1 MPKREPLQAVL
12 SIAGSDSSGGAG
24 VQADIKAISATGAYA
39 ASVITALTAQ
49 NTTGIQ
55 AVESVSP
62 QFVTQQID
70 AVCTDLN
77 IQAMK
82 IGMLHTQAIIE
93 RVRDAIL
100 KYRPPYVV
108 LDPVMVSKNGSP
120 LLSNDLT
127 TCLKETLLP
136 HVSVVTPNLP
146 EAEKMLGAR
155 IQSLDEMTQA
165 ATLLAKQYQV
175 SVLLKGG
182 HLPAPTAKDVLC
194 EKGALRYFELPRVT
208 TPNTHGTGCTLSAA
222 IASYLAQGFALH
234 DAVMCAKHYLFE
246 AILAG
251 SEEQLGRGHGPV
263 HHFYSLEQHDDFT
276 AALIK
281 KYHRELV

>member
-1 MPKREPLQAVL
+1 MPKCEPLQAVL

-24 VQADIKAISATGAYA
+24 IQADIKAISATGAYA

-49 NTTGIQ
+49 NTMGVQ
-55 AVESVSP
+55 AIEPVSP
-62 QFVTQQID
+62 KFVTQQID
-70 AVCTDLN
+70 AVCADLN
-77 IQAMK
+77 IQAIK

-100 KYRPPYVV
+100 MYRPPHVV

-120 LLSNDLT
+120 LLSDDLVA
-127 TCLKETLLP
+127 CLKETLLP

-146 EAEKMLGAR
+146 EAEKMLGKR

-165 ATLLAKQYQV
+165 AALLAKQYQV
-175 SVLLKGG
+175 NVLLKGG
-182 HLPAPTAKDVLC
+182 HLSSPTAQDVLC
-194 EKGALRYFELPRVT
+194 EKGALSYFELPRVT
-208 TPNTHGTGCTLSAA
+208 TQNTHGTGCTLSAA

-234 DAVMCAKHYLFE
+234 DAVMRAKHYLFE

-251 SEEQLGRGHGPV
+251 SAALLGKGHGPV
-263 HHFYSLEQHDDFT
+263 HHFYYLEQYDPT
-276 AALIK
+276 ATLIK
-281 KYHRELV
+281 KHHRELV